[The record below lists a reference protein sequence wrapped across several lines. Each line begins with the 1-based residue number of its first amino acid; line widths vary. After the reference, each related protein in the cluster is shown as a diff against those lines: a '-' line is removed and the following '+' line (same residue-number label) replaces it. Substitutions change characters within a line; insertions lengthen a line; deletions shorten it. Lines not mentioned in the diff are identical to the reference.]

1 MKNAKQ
7 TDIDFVGKRMVCYKQ
22 ELFLSIH
29 FRGRDMHFAVS
40 HRGNIFV
47 LFENF
52 RKPSYVRKADGITN
66 FFNGEFGAA
75 KQFFGFF
82 DANLR

>member
-1 MKNAKQ
+1 MQNKQ
-7 TDIDFVGKRMVCYKQ
+7 ILILWENVCYIINKNCFCQ
-22 ELFLSIH
+22 YILGE
-29 FRGRDMHFAVS
+29 GTHFAVS

-52 RKPSYVRKADGITN
+52 RKPSYGRKADGITD